1 MSSGSSGNR
10 VMIPEPSFSIF
21 CLMRRIVLV
30 VRLRALESSGMRGR
44 CGAPLTFQI
53 ARNSIQFAAD
63 RTRREDIC
71 RDIYI
76 FMV

>member
-1 MSSGSSGNR
+1 
-10 VMIPEPSFSIF
+10 
-21 CLMRRIVLV
+21 VLV

-76 FMV
+76 YGLELYHGCQINLFCLLGYTK